1 MLFILSYKNNFCFL
15 NIITYIFNN
24 LSAIKMTIKELQD
37 FIFED
42 FIYFQR
48 MQFAKGNKLFN
59 ERSEQKVIYNCL
71 HLN

>member
-1 MLFILSYKNNFCFL
+1 
-15 NIITYIFNN
+15 
-24 LSAIKMTIKELQD
+24 MTIKELQD

-59 ERSEQKVIYNCL
+59 ERSEQKAIYNCL